1 MKRHLNN
8 LLQRKLAEFEGSND
22 MDRARPDHDMD
33 TDVLQVRDG
42 YDWLLP
48 IKRAAVARS
57 LQA

>member
-8 LLQRKLAEFEGSND
+8 LLQRKLAEFEGSKD
-22 MDRARPDHDMD
+22 IDRSRPDQDIE

-48 IKRAAVARS
+48 IKRAATRS